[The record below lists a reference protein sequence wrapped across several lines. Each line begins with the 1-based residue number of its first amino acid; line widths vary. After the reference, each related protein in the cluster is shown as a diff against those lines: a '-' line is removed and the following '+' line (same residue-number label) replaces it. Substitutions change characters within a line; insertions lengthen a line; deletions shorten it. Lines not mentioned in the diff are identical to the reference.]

1 MNNPDKEIIYIGDPM
16 CSWCYGFS
24 PVIQALYRKHRDQV
38 KMTLTVG
45 GLHVGD
51 NCIHDD
57 HRAEFLREHW
67 RDIGERSGQP
77 FKFDILEEKGWLYD
91 TEAACRAVVVMRRLR
106 PGNEYPYFAAIQ
118 SGFYAENRD
127 SNDDATYAVA
137 AQAFGVETEEFL
149 ASYHDPKTKEETAND
164 FRWSQSMGITGF
176 PSVLVRDK
184 EDYAALTLGYQPLD
198 AIEAPLE
205 SWLKS

>member
-1 MNNPDKEIIYIGDPM
+1 MNNPDKEFIYIGDPM

-24 PVIQALYRKHRDQV
+24 PVIQALYRKHKNDV

-57 HRAEFLREHW
+57 RRAEFLREHW
-67 RDIGERSGQP
+67 QEIGERSGQP
-77 FKFDILEEKGWLYD
+77 FKLDILDKKGWLYD
-91 TEAACRAVVVMRRLR
+91 TETACRAVVAMRGLR
-106 PGNEYPYFAAIQ
+106 PGAEFPYFAAIQ

-127 SNDDATYAVA
+127 SNADATYAEA
-137 AQAFGVETEEFL
+137 ALNFGVEAEEFL
-149 ASYHDPKTKEETAND
+149 ACYHDPATKEETLND
-164 FRWSQSMGITGF
+164 FRWSQSIGITGF

-184 EDYAALTLGYQPLD
+184 EDYAALTLGYQPLE
-198 AIEAPLE
+198 AIEAPLAN
-205 SWLKS
+205 WLGS